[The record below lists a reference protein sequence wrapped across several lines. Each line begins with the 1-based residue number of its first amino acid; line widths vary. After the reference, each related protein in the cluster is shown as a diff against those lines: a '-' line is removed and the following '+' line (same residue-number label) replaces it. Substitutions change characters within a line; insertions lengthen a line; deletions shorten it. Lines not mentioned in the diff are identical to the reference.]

1 MDEKW
6 MKPTVEEM
14 AVNGECTAYA
24 GVDAARM
31 MGEETA
37 VAQSIPAIVSAE

>member
-6 MKPTVEEM
+6 VKPTVEEM

-31 MGEETA
+31 LAEE
-37 VAQSIPAIVSAE
+37 SPATTIIASAAAE